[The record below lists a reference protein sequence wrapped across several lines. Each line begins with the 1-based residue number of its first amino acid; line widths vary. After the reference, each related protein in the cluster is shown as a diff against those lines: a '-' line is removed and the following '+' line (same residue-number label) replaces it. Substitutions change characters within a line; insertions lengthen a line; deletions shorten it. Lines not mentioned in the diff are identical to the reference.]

1 MVPFL
6 SHLSHSV
13 LCLNHFANHQHHHGS
28 YQQVLRQNCPMDSHL
43 TSDIRS
49 GLKSSFKNK
58 SNVAGTCRALPC
70 LAQSTDLK
78 NSVRC
83 LSLVQK
89 LILLGGT
96 LCITVLTNTETII
109 SSNMICISAVHI
121 IFIIVQSTV
130 SKTDTFGTGTSCPS

>member
-1 MVPFL
+1 MEVARSGLWAPDVWSPLKSTPFGWSIPPRKYYSSCKMVPFL

-70 LAQSTDLK
+70 LAQGTDLK

-89 LILLGGT
+89 LILLRGHF
-96 LCITVLTNTETII
+96 
-109 SSNMICISAVHI
+109 A
-121 IFIIVQSTV
+121 
-130 SKTDTFGTGTSCPS
+130 